1 MGRKI
6 LVAID
11 DGEESSRALSWCLQT
26 LLLNRDDTLF
36 LLHAKTPLPVYSA
49 LDSAGYLFSSSIITS
64 MERYAKEV
72 AEKVLE
78 KASTLCTDFNSELKV
93 EKMVENGD
101 PRDVICEVAARLKV
115 DLVVVGSHGYGPI
128 KRAFLGSVSS
138 QCAQT
143 LKCPI
148 LIVKNPN

>member
-1 MGRKI
+1 MVSTNTPPQSRRHSLPPPRQNPSPRLLRPRLRRFIELI
-6 LVAID
+6 L
-11 DGEESSRALSWCLQT
+11 
-26 LLLNRDDTLF
+26 
-36 LLHAKTPLPVYSA
+36 
-49 LDSAGYLFSSSIITS
+49 AGYLFSSSIITS